1 MINKP
6 KDLDQALESLFK
18 PIWLLDNIPIVL
30 EIGMANSV
38 KHENGHHVGAE
49 EACKMEKEHP

>member
-30 EIGMANSV
+30 EIGIANSV
-38 KHENGHHVGAE
+38 KYENGHYAGAE